1 MTILI
6 IIIISYLIGSIQSGI
21 LIGKI
26 IYKTDVR
33 QLGSKSSGATNIQR
47 TIGLKPGILVLVLD
61 IFKGFLPII
70 FIEIFT
76 EENIFG
82 VMSCIFLVIGHCY
95 PVFHKFKGGK
105 GVATGFG
112 SVVVLLPY
120 IALGIPI
127 ALPIIY
133 KTRYVSLGAILG
145 CIISIFLIIL
155 FVALE
160 LLPSGSLMIL
170 FVPVLIIYKHKQNII
185 RLIQKICLKTL
196 WLQ

>member
-170 FVPVLIIYKHKQNII
+170 LVPVLIIYKHKQNII
-185 RLIQKICLKTL
+185 RLIQKKENKIFS
-196 WLQ
+196 

>member
-1 MTILI
+1 MSIVL

-33 QLGSKSSGATNIQR
+33 QFGSKSSGATNIQR
-47 TIGLKPGILVLVLD
+47 TIGLKPGIFVLVLD
-61 IFKGFLPII
+61 IFKGFLPIL

-82 VMSCIFLVIGHCY
+82 VMSCIFLVLGHCY

-160 LLPSGSLMIL
+160 LLPSENLMIL
-170 FVPVLIIYKHKQNII
+170 FVPLLIIYKHKQNII
-185 RLIQKICLKTL
+185 RLIQKKENKIFS
-196 WLQ
+196 

>member
-1 MTILI
+1 MTILL

-33 QLGSKSSGATNIQR
+33 QFGSKSSGATNIQR
-47 TIGLKPGILVLVLD
+47 TIGLKPGIFVLVLD
-61 IFKGFLPII
+61 ILKGFLPIL

-82 VMSCIFLVIGHCY
+82 VMSCIFLVLGHCY

-127 ALPIIY
+127 AIPIIY

-160 LLPSGSLMIL
+160 LLPSENLMIL
-170 FVPVLIIYKHKQNII
+170 FVPLLIIYKHKQNII
-185 RLIQKICLKTL
+185 RLIQKKENKIFS
-196 WLQ
+196 

>member
-33 QLGSKSSGATNIQR
+33 HLGSKSSGATNIQR

-61 IFKGFLPII
+61 IFKGFLPIM

-185 RLIQKICLKTL
+185 RLIQKRENKIFS
-196 WLQ
+196 

>member
-1 MTILI
+1 MSIVL

-33 QLGSKSSGATNIQR
+33 QFGSKSSGATNIQR
-47 TIGLKPGILVLVLD
+47 TIGLKPGIFVLVLD
-61 IFKGFLPII
+61 ILKGFLPIL

-76 EENIFG
+76 EENILG
-82 VMSCIFLVIGHCY
+82 IMSCIFLVLGHCY

-160 LLPSGSLMIL
+160 LLPSESLIIL
-170 FVPVLIIYKHKQNII
+170 FVPLLIIYKHKQNII
-185 RLIQKICLKTL
+185 RLIQKKENKIFS
-196 WLQ
+196 

>member
-1 MTILI
+1 MSILL

-33 QLGSKSSGATNIQR
+33 QFGSKSSGATNIQR
-47 TIGLKPGILVLVLD
+47 TIGLKPGIFVLVLD
-61 IFKGFLPII
+61 ILKGFLPIL

-76 EENIFG
+76 EENILG
-82 VMSCIFLVIGHCY
+82 VMSCIFLVLGLCY

-160 LLPSGSLMIL
+160 LLPSENLMIL
-170 FVPVLIIYKHKQNII
+170 FVPLLIIYKHKQNII
-185 RLIQKICLKTL
+185 RLIQKKENKIFS
-196 WLQ
+196 

>member
-1 MTILI
+1 MSILL

-33 QLGSKSSGATNIQR
+33 QFGSKSSGATNIQR
-47 TIGLKPGILVLVLD
+47 TIGLKPGIFVLVLD
-61 IFKGFLPII
+61 ILKGFLPIL

-76 EENIFG
+76 EENILG
-82 VMSCIFLVIGHCY
+82 VMSCIFLVLGHCY
-95 PVFHKFKGGK
+95 PVFYKFKGGK

-160 LLPSGSLMIL
+160 LLPSENLMIL
-170 FVPVLIIYKHKQNII
+170 FVPLLIIYKHKQNII
-185 RLIQKICLKTL
+185 RLIQKKENKIFS
-196 WLQ
+196 

>member
-1 MTILI
+1 MSILL

-33 QLGSKSSGATNIQR
+33 QFGSKSSGATNIQR
-47 TIGLKPGILVLVLD
+47 TIGLKPGIFVLVLD
-61 IFKGFLPII
+61 ILKGFLPIL

-82 VMSCIFLVIGHCY
+82 VMSCIFLVLGHCY

-160 LLPSGSLMIL
+160 LLPSEYLMIL
-170 FVPVLIIYKHKQNII
+170 FVPLLIIYKHKQNII
-185 RLIQKICLKTL
+185 RLIQKKENKIFS
-196 WLQ
+196 

>member
-1 MTILI
+1 MSILL

-33 QLGSKSSGATNIQR
+33 QFGSKSSGATNIQR
-47 TIGLKPGILVLVLD
+47 TIGLKPGIFVLVLD
-61 IFKGFLPII
+61 ILKGFLPIL

-82 VMSCIFLVIGHCY
+82 IMSCIFLVLGHCY

-160 LLPSGSLMIL
+160 LLPSENLMIL
-170 FVPVLIIYKHKQNII
+170 FVPLLIIYKHKQNII
-185 RLIQKICLKTL
+185 RLIQKKENKIFS
-196 WLQ
+196 

>member
-1 MTILI
+1 MSILL

-33 QLGSKSSGATNIQR
+33 QFGSKSSGATNIQR
-47 TIGLKPGILVLVLD
+47 TIGLKPGIFVLILD
-61 IFKGFLPII
+61 IFKGFLPIL

-82 VMSCIFLVIGHCY
+82 VMSCIFLVLGHCY

-160 LLPSGSLMIL
+160 LLPSENLMIL
-170 FVPVLIIYKHKQNII
+170 FVPLLIIYKHKQNII
-185 RLIQKICLKTL
+185 RLIQKKENKIFS
-196 WLQ
+196 

>member
-1 MTILI
+1 MTILL

-33 QLGSKSSGATNIQR
+33 QFGSKSSGATNIQR
-47 TIGLKPGILVLVLD
+47 TIGLKPGIFVLVLD
-61 IFKGFLPII
+61 IFKGFLPIL

-82 VMSCIFLVIGHCY
+82 VMSCIFLVLGHCY

-120 IALGIPI
+120 IVLGIPI

-133 KTRYVSLGAILG
+133 KTRYVSLGAIVG

-160 LLPSGSLMIL
+160 LLPSESLMIL
-170 FVPVLIIYKHKQNII
+170 FVPLLIIYKHKHNII
-185 RLIQKICLKTL
+185 RLIQKKENKIFS
-196 WLQ
+196 

>member
-1 MTILI
+1 MSILL

-33 QLGSKSSGATNIQR
+33 QFGSKSSGATNIQR
-47 TIGLKPGILVLVLD
+47 TIGLKPGIFVLVLD
-61 IFKGFLPII
+61 ILKGFLPIL

-76 EENIFG
+76 EENILG
-82 VMSCIFLVIGHCY
+82 VMSCIFLVLGHCY

-160 LLPSGSLMIL
+160 LLPSENLIIL
-170 FVPVLIIYKHKQNII
+170 FVPLLIIYKHKQNII
-185 RLIQKICLKTL
+185 RLIQKKENKIFS
-196 WLQ
+196 

>member
-1 MTILI
+1 MSILL

-33 QLGSKSSGATNIQR
+33 QFGSKSSGATNIQR
-47 TIGLKPGILVLVLD
+47 TIGLKPGIFVLVLD
-61 IFKGFLPII
+61 IFKGFLPIL

-82 VMSCIFLVIGHCY
+82 VMSCIFLVLGHCY

-133 KTRYVSLGAILG
+133 KTRYVSIGAILG

-160 LLPSGSLMIL
+160 LLPSENLMIL
-170 FVPVLIIYKHKQNII
+170 FVPLLIIYKHKQNII
-185 RLIQKICLKTL
+185 RLIQKKENKIFS
-196 WLQ
+196 

>member
-1 MTILI
+1 MSILLI
-6 IIIISYLIGSIQSGI
+6 IVISYLIGSIQSGI

-33 QLGSKSSGATNIQR
+33 QFGSKSSGATNIQR
-47 TIGLKPGILVLVLD
+47 TIGLKPGIFVLVLD
-61 IFKGFLPII
+61 ILKGFLPIL

-82 VMSCIFLVIGHCY
+82 IMSCIFLVLGHCY

-160 LLPSGSLMIL
+160 LLPSENLMIL
-170 FVPVLIIYKHKQNII
+170 FVPLLIIYKHKQNII
-185 RLIQKICLKTL
+185 RLIQKKENKIFS
-196 WLQ
+196 

>member
-1 MTILI
+1 MTILL

-33 QLGSKSSGATNIQR
+33 QFGSKSSGATNIQR
-47 TIGLKPGILVLVLD
+47 TIGLKPGIFVLVLD
-61 IFKGFLPII
+61 ILKGFLPIL

-76 EENIFG
+76 EENILG
-82 VMSCIFLVIGHCY
+82 VMSCIFLVLGHCY

-160 LLPSGSLMIL
+160 LLPSESLMIL
-170 FVPVLIIYKHKQNII
+170 FVPLLIIYKHKQNII
-185 RLIQKICLKTL
+185 RLIQKKENKIFS
-196 WLQ
+196 

>member
-1 MTILI
+1 MSILL

-33 QLGSKSSGATNIQR
+33 QFGSKSSGATNIQR
-47 TIGLKPGILVLVLD
+47 TIGLKPGIFVLVLD
-61 IFKGFLPII
+61 ILKGFLPIL

-76 EENIFG
+76 EENILG
-82 VMSCIFLVIGHCY
+82 VMSCIFLVLGHCY

-160 LLPSGSLMIL
+160 LLPLENLMIL
-170 FVPVLIIYKHKQNII
+170 FVPLLIIYKHKQNII
-185 RLIQKICLKTL
+185 RLIQKKENKIFS
-196 WLQ
+196 

>member
-1 MTILI
+1 MTILL

-33 QLGSKSSGATNIQR
+33 KFGSKSSGATNIQR
-47 TIGLKPGILVLVLD
+47 TIGIKPGIIVLVLD
-61 IFKGFLPII
+61 IFKGFLPIL
-70 FIEIFT
+70 FIEIFM

-82 VMSCIFLVIGHCY
+82 VMSCIFLVLGHCY

-160 LLPSGSLMIL
+160 LSSSENLMIL
-170 FVPVLIIYKHKQNII
+170 FVPILIIYKHKQNII
-185 RLIQKICLKTL
+185 RLIQKKENKIFS
-196 WLQ
+196 

>member
-1 MTILI
+1 MSILF

-33 QLGSKSSGATNIQR
+33 QFGSKSSGATNIQR
-47 TIGLKPGILVLVLD
+47 TIGLKPGIFVLVLD
-61 IFKGFLPII
+61 ILKGFLPIL

-76 EENIFG
+76 EENILG
-82 VMSCIFLVIGHCY
+82 VMSCIFLVLGHCY

-160 LLPSGSLMIL
+160 LLPSEYLMIL
-170 FVPVLIIYKHKQNII
+170 FVPLLIIYKHKQNII
-185 RLIQKICLKTL
+185 RLIQKKENKIFS
-196 WLQ
+196 

>member
-1 MTILI
+1 MTILL

-33 QLGSKSSGATNIQR
+33 QFGSKSSGATNIQR
-47 TIGLKPGILVLVLD
+47 TIGLKPGIFVLVLD
-61 IFKGFLPII
+61 IFKGFLPIL
-70 FIEIFT
+70 FIGIFT

-155 FVALE
+155 FLALE
-160 LLPSGSLMIL
+160 LLPSESLMIL
-170 FVPVLIIYKHKQNII
+170 FVPLLIIYKHKQNII
-185 RLIQKICLKTL
+185 RLIQKKENKIFS
-196 WLQ
+196 

>member
-1 MTILI
+1 MTILL

-33 QLGSKSSGATNIQR
+33 QFGSKSSGATNIQR
-47 TIGLKPGILVLVLD
+47 TIGLKPGIFVLVLD
-61 IFKGFLPII
+61 IFKGFLPIL
-70 FIEIFT
+70 FIGIFT
-76 EENIFG
+76 EENMFG

-160 LLPSGSLMIL
+160 LLPSESLMIL
-170 FVPVLIIYKHKQNII
+170 FVPLLIIYKHKQNII
-185 RLIQKICLKTL
+185 RLIQKKENKIFS
-196 WLQ
+196 

>member
-1 MTILI
+1 MTILL

-33 QLGSKSSGATNIQR
+33 QFGSKSSGATNIQR
-47 TIGLKPGILVLVLD
+47 TIGLKPGIFVLVLD
-61 IFKGFLPII
+61 IFKGFLPILL
-70 FIEIFT
+70 IEIFT
-76 EENIFG
+76 EQNIFG
-82 VMSCIFLVIGHCY
+82 VMSCIFLVLGHCY

-160 LLPSGSLMIL
+160 LLPSEYLMVL
-170 FVPVLIIYKHKQNII
+170 FVPLLIIYKHKQNII
-185 RLIQKICLKTL
+185 RLIQKKENKIFS
-196 WLQ
+196 

>member
-1 MTILI
+1 MTILTI
-6 IIIISYLIGSIQSGI
+6 IIFSYLIGSIQSGI

-47 TIGLKPGILVLVLD
+47 TIGLKPGIFVLLLD

-120 IALGIPI
+120 IALGVPI

-155 FVALE
+155 FVALK

-185 RLIQKICLKTL
+185 RLIQKKENKIFS
-196 WLQ
+196 